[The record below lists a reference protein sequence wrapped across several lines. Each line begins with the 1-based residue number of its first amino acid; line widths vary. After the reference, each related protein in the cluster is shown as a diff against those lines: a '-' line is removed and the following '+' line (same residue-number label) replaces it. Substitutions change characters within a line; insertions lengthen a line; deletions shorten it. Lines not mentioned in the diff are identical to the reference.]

1 MRLVDADA
9 IKQKY
14 RDKFIESLIDKDRGI
29 DLSEYAEEP
38 SKSFNKFI
46 DEIPTVDVLEQV
58 RNEIVEEQNCWR
70 EYTDAEWYEC
80 RRILRIIDKYK
91 TDRG

>member
-38 SKSFNKFI
+38 SKSS
-46 DEIPTVDVLEQV
+46 
-58 RNEIVEEQNCWR
+58 IV
-70 EYTDAEWYEC
+70 
-80 RRILRIIDKYK
+80 
-91 TDRG
+91 